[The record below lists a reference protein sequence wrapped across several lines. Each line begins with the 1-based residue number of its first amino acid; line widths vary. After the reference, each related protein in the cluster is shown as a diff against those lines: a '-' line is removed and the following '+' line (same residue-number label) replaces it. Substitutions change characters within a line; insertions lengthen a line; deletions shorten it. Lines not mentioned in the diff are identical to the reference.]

1 MSQKAKVKCNWRFH
15 ANRQLFVYKKL
26 YKARRFSPTLKNI
39 IAGLKASGLWPV
51 SMEKT
56 HENTMMTKFEGPPV
70 MPLKAMTA
78 LPATTQSLFFFYV
91 PKSSIQLK
99 SALKKSFFAQNQ
111 PTIFNFFKTQTG
123 KPLDTQPMVIVALD
137 QEVPSRWY
145 KKEKITA
152 QKKIIWCHLT
162 QLRPPP

>member
-78 LPATTQSLFFFYV
+78 LQATTQSLFFFYV

-99 SALKKSFFAQNQ
+99 SALKKSFSL
-111 PTIFNFFKTQTG
+111 KTSPQFSTF
-123 KPLDTQPMVIVALD
+123 
-137 QEVPSRWY
+137 
-145 KKEKITA
+145 
-152 QKKIIWCHLT
+152 
-162 QLRPPP
+162 LRPKPGNLLTLNLWL